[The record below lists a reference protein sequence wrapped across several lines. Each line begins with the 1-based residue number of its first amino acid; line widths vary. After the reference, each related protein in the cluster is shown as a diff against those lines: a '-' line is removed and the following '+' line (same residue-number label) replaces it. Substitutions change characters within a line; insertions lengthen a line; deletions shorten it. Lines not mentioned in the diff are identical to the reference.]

1 MGKRGLCNTGQKRNE
16 KRRKTY
22 LTYVPANEA
31 MAAAGL
37 ARLEGGGTVERWG
50 FEDPACGEKRSLQ
63 WSEKKRKKEK
73 IYITL
78 LAYPRMQGVAAAV
91 GVGAKGKR

>member
-1 MGKRGLCNTGQKRNE
+1 MP
-16 KRRKTY
+16 
-22 LTYVPANEA
+22 VNEA
-31 MAAAGL
+31 MAAVGL
-37 ARLEGGGTVERWG
+37 ARLEGRGTVERWG

-73 IYITL
+73 KNITL
-78 LAYPRMQGVAAAV
+78 LAYLRMQAVAAAV